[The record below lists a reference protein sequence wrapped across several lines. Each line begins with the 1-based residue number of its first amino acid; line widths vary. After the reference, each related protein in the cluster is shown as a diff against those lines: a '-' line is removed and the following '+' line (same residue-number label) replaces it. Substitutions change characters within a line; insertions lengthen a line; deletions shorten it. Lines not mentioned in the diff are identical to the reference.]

1 MAGKSVWPALGPPPP
16 HIREHGT
23 LLLLHMSAI
32 LSKIQ
37 NKESPPVTFIETLLK
52 DISAYLR
59 KAQEEPM
66 QKEILEAVQ
75 KISFNTVQHHQQ
87 VNENFTIVKAAIA
100 NQSTPQTS
108 LLNSHNTAK
117 PRTYVSLLQGT
128 LSTSTSLIPQ
138 KAAINKDLEIVVRL
152 NSAEQKAILKDVAT
166 DVILKDLN
174 IRMRRMG
181 RHPVRAIKGLP
192 SGDLA
197 ILTISCCMENMC
209 YSELS
214 QMCYL
219 EMHRI

>member
-1 MAGKSVWPALGPPPP
+1 MK
-16 HIREHGT
+16 
-23 LLLLHMSAI
+23 
-32 LSKIQ
+32 
-37 NKESPPVTFIETLLK
+37 
-52 DISAYLR
+52 
-59 KAQEEPM
+59 
-66 QKEILEAVQ
+66 
-75 KISFNTVQHHQQ
+75 
-87 VNENFTIVKAAIA
+87 IVKAAIA

-197 ILTISCCMENMC
+197 ILTISNGEAEILRKESVWTEVLGRNARIVTKTYGIMINGVRIADFNMANKDKAIEHIKSSNADIQALKWME
-209 YSELS
+209 
-214 QMCYL
+214 
-219 EMHRI
+219 IK